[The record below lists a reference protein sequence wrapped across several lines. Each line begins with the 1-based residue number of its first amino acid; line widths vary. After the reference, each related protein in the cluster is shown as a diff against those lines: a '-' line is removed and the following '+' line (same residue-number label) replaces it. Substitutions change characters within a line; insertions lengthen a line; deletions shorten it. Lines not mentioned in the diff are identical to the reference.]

1 MAASGAEPMAV
12 LVEREHRETL
22 EKMGRGEK
30 TEEEKLHLEVKEMEG
45 ERERE
50 RVALRRFKLRDIGKL
65 GCLPLK
71 DQMSCNSTFQ
81 EDRWRLEQLQTLL
94 L

>member
-22 EKMGRGEK
+22 AKRGRGGK
-30 TEEEKLHLEVKEMEG
+30 TEEEKLHLEEKEMEG

-50 RVALRRFKLRDIGKL
+50 RVALRRLELRDIGKL
-65 GCLPLK
+65 GSPPLK
-71 DQMSCNSTFQ
+71 DQMTCNSPF
-81 EDRWRLEQLQTLL
+81 
-94 L
+94 